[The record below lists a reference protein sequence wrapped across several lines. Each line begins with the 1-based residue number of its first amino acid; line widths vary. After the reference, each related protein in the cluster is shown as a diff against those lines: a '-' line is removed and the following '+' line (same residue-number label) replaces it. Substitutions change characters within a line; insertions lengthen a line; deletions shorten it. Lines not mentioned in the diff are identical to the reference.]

1 MKKLQQWTILLS
13 GLTLAAMTTSVAA
26 EDLKPIKGQEV
37 LKVCADKNN
46 MPYSNDKLEGFDNKI
61 AAMLGEELG
70 IPVEYYWFPQR
81 IGFSRNT
88 LKEINPE
95 TGHYMCDVAFSMP
108 VSTDFVKPTNGYYK
122 SIEVIAYR
130 SDEGYEI
137 NKLSDLK
144 EVDAEHGPL
153 TIGLFDR
160 ALTTKQ
166 LLDMGFADQI
176 KYYQMMTGDWNINS
190 GRIIDDLAAGKIDVV
205 PMWGPIAGYYASIQ
219 DVDITVQPLNELG
232 QLHVFEFGMGTRY
245 GEPQWTALLNKFI
258 EKRKDDIDAIMAQYN
273 LPSLENV
280 SPTPAKK
287 VRKDD
292 DDD

>member
-13 GLTLAAMTTSVAA
+13 GLTLGAMTTSVAA
-26 EDLKPIKGQEV
+26 EDLKPFPGQDV

-61 AAMLGEELG
+61 AEMLGEELG

-88 LKEINPE
+88 LKKESPD
-95 TGHYMCDVAFSMP
+95 GGYMCDVAFSMP
-108 VSTDFVKPTNGYYK
+108 VTTDFVKPTNGYYK
-122 SIEVIAYR
+122 SIEAIAYR

-144 EVDAEHGPL
+144 EVDAKHGPL
-153 TIGLFDR
+153 KIGLFDR

-166 LLDMGFADQI
+166 ILDMGLGDRI
-176 KYYQMMTGDWNINS
+176 NYYQMMTGDVNTNA
-190 GRIIDDLAAGKIDVV
+190 GRIIDDLAAGKVDIV

-245 GEPQWTALLNKFI
+245 G
-258 EKRKDDIDAIMAQYN
+258 
-273 LPSLENV
+273 
-280 SPTPAKK
+280 
-287 VRKDD
+287 
-292 DDD
+292 

>member
-13 GLTLAAMTTSVAA
+13 GLTLGAMTTSVAA
-26 EDLKPIKGQEV
+26 EELKPFPGQDV

-46 MPYSNDKLEGFDNKI
+46 MPYSNDKLEGFDNKV
-61 AAMLGEELG
+61 AEMLGEELG

-81 IGFSRNT
+81 IGFARNT
-88 LKEINPE
+88 LKKESPD
-95 TGHYMCDVAFSMP
+95 GGYMCDVAFNMP
-108 VSTDFVKPTNGYYK
+108 VTTDFVKPTNGYYK

-137 NKLSDLK
+137 NKLADLK
-144 EVDAEHGPL
+144 EVDAKHGPL
-153 TIGLFDR
+153 KIGLFDR
-160 ALTTKQ
+160 ALTTKAI
-166 LLDMGFADQI
+166 LDMGLGDRIQ
-176 KYYQMMTGDWNINS
+176 YYQMMTGDVNTNS
-190 GRIIDDLAAGKIDVV
+190 GRIIDDLAAGKVDVV

-258 EKRKDDIDAIMAQYN
+258 DKRKDDIDAIIAEYN

-280 SPTPAKK
+280 SPTPAKR

-292 DDD
+292 DD

>member
-1 MKKLQQWTILLS
+1 MKKQQWTILLS
-13 GLTLAAMTTSVAA
+13 GLMAATMATSVAA
-26 EDLKPIKGQEV
+26 EDLKPLKGQEV
-37 LKVCADKNN
+37 LRVCADKNN

-61 AAMLGEELG
+61 AEMLGEELG

-88 LKEINPE
+88 LKKENPE

-122 SIEVIAYR
+122 SIEAIAYR
-130 SDEGYEI
+130 SGEGYEI
-137 NKLSDLK
+137 NKLADLK
-144 EVDAEHGPL
+144 QVDAEHGPL
-153 TIGLFDR
+153 KIGLFDR

-166 LLDMGFADQI
+166 ILEMGLADRIQ
-176 KYYQMMTGDWNINS
+176 YYQMMTGDVNTNA
-190 GRIIDDLAAGKIDVV
+190 GRIIDDLAAGKVDVV

-258 EKRKDDIDAIMAQYN
+258 EKREDDIDAIMAEYN

-280 SPTPAKK
+280 SPTPAKP

>member
-13 GLTLAAMTTSVAA
+13 GLTLGAMTTSVAA
-26 EDLKPIKGQEV
+26 EELKPFPGQDV

-46 MPYSNDKLEGFDNKI
+46 MPYSNDKLEGFDNKV
-61 AAMLGEELG
+61 AEMLGEELG

-81 IGFSRNT
+81 IGFARNT
-88 LKEINPE
+88 LKKESPD
-95 TGHYMCDVAFSMP
+95 GGYMCDVAFSIS
-108 VSTDFVKPTNGYYK
+108 VTTDFVKPTNGYYK
-122 SIEVIAYR
+122 SIETVAYR

-137 NKLSDLK
+137 TKLADLK
-144 EVDAEHGPL
+144 EIDAEHGPL
-153 TIGLFDR
+153 KIGLFDR

-166 LLDMGFADQI
+166 LLDLGLGDRIQ
-176 KYYQMMTGDWNINS
+176 YYQMMTGDWNTHA
-190 GRIIDDLAAGKIDVV
+190 GRIIEDLAAGKVDVV

-219 DVDITVQPLNELG
+219 DTDITVQPLNELG

-245 GEPQWTALLNKFI
+245 GEGAWTALLNKFI
-258 EKRKDDIDAIMAQYN
+258 EKRKDDIDAIMAEYN

-280 SPTPAKK
+280 SPIPAKR

-292 DDD
+292 DD

>member
-1 MKKLQQWTILLS
+1 MNKLQQWTIFLS
-13 GLTLAAMTTSVAA
+13 GLTLSAMTTSVAA
-26 EDLKPIKGQEV
+26 EDLKPMKGQDV

-61 AAMLGEELG
+61 AEMLGEELG
-70 IPVEYYWFPQR
+70 ISVEYYWFPQR
-81 IGFSRNT
+81 IGFARNT
-88 LKEINPE
+88 LKKEHPD
-95 TGHYMCDVAFSMP
+95 GGYMCDVAFSMP
-108 VSTDFVKPTNGYYK
+108 VTTDFVKPTKGYYK
-122 SIEVIAYR
+122 SIEAIAYR
-130 SDEGYEI
+130 SGEGYEI
-137 NKLSDLK
+137 TKLADLK
-144 EVDAEHGPL
+144 EINEKHGPL
-153 TIGLFDR
+153 KIGLFDR

-166 LLDMGFADQI
+166 ILDMGLGNNIQ
-176 KYYQMMTGDWNINS
+176 YYQMMTGDVNTNA
-190 GRIIDDLAAGKIDVV
+190 GRVIEDLAAGKIDVV

-232 QLHVFEFGMGTRY
+232 ELHVFEFGMGTRY
-245 GEPQWTALLNKFI
+245 GEPKWTELLNKFI
-258 EKRKDDIDAIMAQYN
+258 DKRKDDIDAVMAEYH

>member
-1 MKKLQQWTILLS
+1 MLKLKQWTILLS
-13 GLTLAAMTTSVAA
+13 GLAAAFAVNA
-26 EDLKPIKGQEV
+26 EELKPLPGQEV
-37 LKVCADKNN
+37 LKVCADPNN
-46 MPYSNDKLEGFDNKI
+46 MPLSHKNKKGFDNRI
-61 AAMLGEELG
+61 AEMFGEELG

-88 LKEINPE
+88 LKKEHPTR
-95 TGHYMCDVAFSMP
+95 TGYMCDLAFNMSET
-108 VSTDFVKPTNGYYK
+108 TDFVKTTDPYYQ

-130 SDEGYEI
+130 SGEGYEI
-137 NKLSDLK
+137 TKLSDLK
-144 EVDAEHGPL
+144 EVNAKHGPL
-153 TIGLFDR
+153 KIGLFDR

-166 LLDMGFADQI
+166 LLEMGLADNI
-176 KYYQMMTGDWNINS
+176 HYYQMMTGDVNTNA
-190 GRIIDDLAAGKIDVV
+190 GRAIKDLAEGKIDVI

-232 QLHVFEFGMGTRY
+232 QLHVFGFSMGTRY
-245 GEPQWTALLNKFI
+245 GEPEWTALVNKFI
-258 EKRKDDIDAIMAQYN
+258 KKRKDDIDAIIAEYH

-280 SPTPAKK
+280 SPTPAKR

>member
-1 MKKLQQWTILLS
+1 MKKQQWTILLS
-13 GLTLAAMTTSVAA
+13 GLMAATMATSVTA
-26 EDLKPIKGQEV
+26 EDLKPLKGQEV
-37 LKVCADKNN
+37 LRVCADKNN

-61 AAMLGEELG
+61 AEMLGEELG

-81 IGFSRNT
+81 IGFARNT
-88 LKEINPE
+88 LKKENPE
-95 TGHYMCDVAFSMP
+95 TGGYMCDVAFSMP
-108 VSTDFVKPTNGYYK
+108 VTTDFVKPTNGYYK
-122 SIEVIAYR
+122 SIEAIAYR
-130 SDEGYEI
+130 SGEGYEI
-137 NKLSDLK
+137 TKLADLK
-144 EVDAEHGPL
+144 EVDAKHGPL
-153 TIGLFDR
+153 KIGLFDR
-160 ALTTKQ
+160 ALTTKSI
-166 LLDMGFADQI
+166 LDMGLGDRIQ
-176 KYYQMMTGDWNINS
+176 YYQMMTGDVNTNA
-190 GRIIDDLAAGKIDVV
+190 GRIIDDLAAGKVDIV

-245 GEPQWTALLNKFI
+245 GEGAWTKLLNKFI
-258 EKRKDDIDAIMAQYN
+258 EKRQDDIDAIMAEYN

>member
-13 GLTLAAMTTSVAA
+13 GLTLGAMTTSVAA
-26 EDLKPIKGQEV
+26 EDLKPFPGQDV

-61 AAMLGEELG
+61 AEMLGEELG

-81 IGFSRNT
+81 IGFARNT
-88 LKEINPE
+88 LKKESPD
-95 TGHYMCDVAFSMP
+95 GGYMCDVAFSMP
-108 VSTDFVKPTNGYYK
+108 VMTDFVKPTNGYYK
-122 SIEVIAYR
+122 SIEAIAYR
-130 SDEGYEI
+130 SGEGYEI

-144 EVDAEHGPL
+144 EVDAKHGPL
-153 TIGLFDR
+153 KIGLFDR

-166 LLDMGFADQI
+166 ILDMGLGDRVH
-176 KYYQMMTGDWNINS
+176 YYQMMTGDVNTNA

-258 EKRKDDIDAIMAQYN
+258 EKRKDDIDAVMAEYN
-273 LPSLENV
+273 MPSLENV